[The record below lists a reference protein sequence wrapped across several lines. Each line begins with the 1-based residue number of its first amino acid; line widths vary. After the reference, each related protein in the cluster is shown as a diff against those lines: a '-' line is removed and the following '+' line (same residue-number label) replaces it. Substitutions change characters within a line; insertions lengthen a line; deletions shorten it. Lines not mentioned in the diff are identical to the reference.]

1 MYRIRVS
8 DKIFGLNFQSVLLD
22 NDKVNSKLLHGDLKD
37 NYIFNEDLFQAGT
50 KLESYQG
57 YGKRH

>member
-1 MYRIRVS
+1 MYRIKGA

-22 NDKVNSKLLHGDLKD
+22 NDKAKSKLLHGDLKD